1 MFTIPIDYMEK
12 GVTLSFMATRQTTLS
27 SRSSLKKKGRG
38 RPPGKRASK
47 PKKQKGSQEENLAA
61 VYFQDVATL
70 AVLKPNE
77 EFHMAQR
84 IESLEQELWSQ
95 ILSHPGLLELL
106 LEMIPQR
113 DQLTEQAA
121 LRRAGRV
128 LRSQRTAAARKRYED
143 LCLQVAGQI
152 RALDLDRIVL
162 DAVLAEL
169 DAFASRE
176 GNMRTRKVIRVN
188 VASKSFTSYYGSVQA
203 LARSSQQARNQL
215 VKANLRLVVAIV
227 NRYKFG
233 RLPFT
238 DLIQE
243 GNLGLIKAV
252 GRYDYRRGCRFST
265 YAGWWIRH
273 SITRAIADKG
283 RMVRVPVHVLDSH
296 HKMDQATWQLSSRLG
311 RQPTSEEISR
321 TTNLTRDKVKRL
333 RAQPP
338 NHAFSL
344 DNCLSDD
351 DSRSF
356 LELLHSPDTLLP
368 SDRVQN
374 QEVLEHVRQI
384 FWELKPIESDI
395 LRRRFGLHDGRVYS
409 LKDIGLDYA
418 LSRERI
424 RQIQEQALG
433 KIRKA
438 LTRRKAI

>member
-1 MFTIPIDYMEK
+1 
-12 GVTLSFMATRQTTLS
+12 MATLQASLNTS
-27 SRSSLKKKGRG
+27 SSIKKPRK
-38 RPPGKRASK
+38 PYKKRARK
-47 PKKQKGSQEENLAA
+47 TNNQKSGPDENLAA
-61 VYFQDVATL
+61 VYFKDVATL
-70 AVLKPNE
+70 PVLKKNE
-77 EFHMAQR
+77 EFHMAQC
-84 IESLEQELWSQ
+84 IESLEVELWTTL
-95 ILSHPGLLELL
+95 LSHPGLAGTMLEIIPSEELGGVKRLL
-106 LEMIPQR
+106 
-113 DQLTEQAA
+113 QAA
-121 LRRAGRV
+121 KNARA
-128 LRSQRTAAARKRYED
+128 QRTAAARNRFEEQCSE
-143 LCLQVAGQI
+143 LAEQI
-152 RALDLDRIVL
+152 RQKDLDRITLDNVL
-162 DAVLAEL
+162 EEL
-169 DAFASRE
+169 DSFARGR
-176 GNMRTRKVIRVN
+176 GNMRTSRPIRVN
-188 VASKSFTSYYGSVQA
+188 VRSKSFGEYYKNVKA
-203 LARSSQQARNQL
+203 LARSSQQARNRL

-296 HKMDQATWQLSSRLG
+296 HKMDQATWQLSNRLG
-311 RQPTSEEISR
+311 RQPTNEEISS
-321 TTNLTRDKVKRL
+321 TTKITKEKVKRL
-333 RAQPP
+333 RAYPP

-344 DNCLSDD
+344 DNSLSDD

-356 LELLHSPDTLLP
+356 LELMQNPDSPLP
-368 SDRVQN
+368 SDRVQDL
-374 QEVLEHVRQI
+374 QVLEHVRQI
-384 FWELKPIESDI
+384 FWELKPIEADI
-395 LRRRFGLHDGRVYS
+395 LRRRFGLHDGRIYS
-409 LKDIGLDYA
+409 LKDIGKDYT

>member
-1 MFTIPIDYMEK
+1 
-12 GVTLSFMATRQTTLS
+12 MATLQAT
-27 SRSSLKKKGRG
+27 LKKNSTHKKPRK
-38 RPPGKRASK
+38 RRASRKK
-47 PKKQKGSQEENLAA
+47 PGSKTQRPSQDENLAA

-70 AVLKPNE
+70 PVLKPNE

-84 IESLEQELWSQ
+84 IESLEVEFWTTL
-95 ILSHPGLLELL
+95 LSHPGMVCPMLDMTPPQEENNTASRLL
-106 LEMIPQR
+106 R
-113 DQLTEQAA
+113 AA
-121 LRRAGRV
+121 KNA
-128 LRSQRTAAARKRYED
+128 RSRRTAAARNRFEERCRE
-143 LCLQVAGQI
+143 LAEQI
-152 RALDLDRIVL
+152 RPKDLDRDAL
-162 DAVLAEL
+162 DAVLEEL
-169 DAFASRE
+169 NSFARGR
-176 GNMRTRKVIRVN
+176 GNMRMSKPIRVN
-188 VASKSFTSYYGSVQA
+188 VRSKSFGDYYKKVKA
-203 LARSSQQARNQL
+203 LAHSSQKARNRL

-296 HKMDQATWQLSSRLG
+296 HKMDQATWQLSNKLG
-311 RQPTSEEISR
+311 RQPTNEEISS
-321 TTNLTRDKVKRL
+321 TTKITKEKVKRL
-333 RAQPP
+333 RAHPP

-344 DNCLSDD
+344 DNSLSDD

-356 LELLHSPDTLLP
+356 LELMQNPDCPLP
-368 SDRVQN
+368 SDRVQD
-374 QEVLEHVRQI
+374 QQVLEHVRQI
-384 FWELKPIESDI
+384 FWELKPIEADI
-395 LRRRFGLHDGRVYS
+395 LRRRFGLHDGRIYS
-409 LKDIGLDYA
+409 LKDIGKDYT

-438 LTRRKAI
+438 LSRRKAI

>member
-1 MFTIPIDYMEK
+1 MATPNAPTIP
-12 GVTLSFMATRQTTLS
+12 S
-27 SRSSLKKKGRG
+27 SSSTKKGRG
-38 RPPGKRASK
+38 RPAKKARK
-47 PKKQKGSQEENLAA
+47 PTKKNLSPDENLAA

-77 EFHMAQR
+77 EFQMAQR
-84 IESLEQELWSQ
+84 IESLETDLWAQ
-95 ILSHPGLLELL
+95 ILSHPGLLEPVLGL
-106 LEMIPQR
+106 IIKI
-113 DQLTEQAA
+113 DQLNGLAP
-121 LRRAGRV
+121 LRRAGKN
-128 LRSQRTAAARKRYED
+128 LRSQRTVATRSLYEKH
-143 LCLQVAGQI
+143 CRRVAEQL
-152 RALDLDRIVL
+152 RALDLDRENVDDL
-162 DAVLAEL
+162 LKQLHALAL
-169 DAFASRE
+169 GKGNLKVRE
-176 GNMRTRKVIRVN
+176 PVRANIR
-188 VASKSFTSYYGSVQA
+188 SGSFRDYYGKVRT
-203 LARSSQQARNQL
+203 LAHSSQQARNQL

-296 HKMDQATWQLSSRLG
+296 HKMDQATWQLSSKLG
-311 RQPTSEEISR
+311 RQPTNEEISS
-321 TTNLTRDKVKRL
+321 TTKLTRDKVKKL

-344 DNCLSDD
+344 DNCLSDSD
-351 DSRSF
+351 DRSF
-356 LELLHSPDTLLP
+356 LELMYNPDSPLP
-368 SDRVQN
+368 SDSVQD

-384 FWELKPIESDI
+384 FWELKPIEADI
-395 LRRRFGLHDGRVYS
+395 LKRRFGLLDGRVYS
-409 LKDIGLDYA
+409 LKDIGRDYA

-438 LTRRKAI
+438 LSRRRAI